1 MEIKTEEG
9 IIISETNYSETSK
22 IINIFTRSGIY
33 GLIAKGARRPKS
45 KLASFTGK
53 MTRAE
58 FTFYY
63 KEGKISNVIEISPLS
78 GLKNIYKDLKAL
90 SYASYLTEL
99 LSKVYEQNKNS
110 AIYDLLMDALFKIE
124 EGMDS
129 KGVAMICEVKSF
141 SYLGVDMHLNS
152 CMCGSKDI
160 KTFSI
165 DEASFICSKC
175 YKDEKIFS
183 LKTLAC
189 LKLFK
194 NADLK
199 ELQKL
204 NIDDITKRELDE
216 IIYAYLE
223 KYTGLYLK
231 SRNFLNQLLV

>member
-22 IINIFTRSGIY
+22 ILNIFTRSGIY

-45 KLASFTGK
+45 KFASFTSK
-53 MTRAE
+53 MTRSE

-63 KEGKISNVIEISPLS
+63 KEGKISNVIEIAPLQ

-90 SYASYLTEL
+90 SYASYVTEL
-99 LSKVYEQNKNS
+99 LSKVYEQNKDS
-110 AIYDLLMDALFKIE
+110 HLYDLLMDALFKIE
-124 EGMDS
+124 EGLDP
-129 KGVAMICEVKSF
+129 KGISMICEVKSF
-141 SYLGVDMHLNS
+141 AYLGVDMHLDA
-152 CMCGSKDI
+152 CLCGSKDI

-165 DEASFICSKC
+165 DEASFICKDC
-175 YKDEKIFS
+175 YNGEKIFS
-183 LKTLAC
+183 MKALAC

-194 NADLK
+194 NVNLK
-199 ELQKL
+199 ELNKL
-204 NIDDITKRELDE
+204 NIDDVTKRELDE

-223 KYTGLYLK
+223 TYTGLYLK